1 MLPIRALQII
11 RDYSRPMTKPNWRKS
26 KPIITTY
33 RLYILIRQRRMFNA
47 EYKLH
52 YIMVLNNIENT
63 DWHYTYNFIKHY
75 GVESYDHRHFF
86 EYGDKYHPNNL
97 QAIDGIPEAII
108 LNRFYYNEW

>member
-11 RDYSRPMTKPNWRKS
+11 RDYSRPMTKSNWRKS
-26 KPIITTY
+26 KPIISTY
-33 RLYILIRQRRMFNA
+33 RLYTLIRQRRMLSAKF
-47 EYKLH
+47 KLH
-52 YIMVLNNIENT
+52 HIIILNNIEDT
-63 DWHYTYNFIKHY
+63 DWYYTYNYIKQY
-75 GVESYDHRHFF
+75 GVETYDHKHFF